1 MNKSLSGISREE
13 IINKLIAV
21 FDGEESEMQ
30 FNLTGYTP
38 EAPVV
43 SSNEPFAYEGVVN
56 VLEAEMKVGEKESP
70 FYGTPAGTEYLSICL
85 EVPHDAEENAKR
97 RIYKKFHLN
106 SDIKDSKG
114 KGQAEKLA
122 DWIKGAGLT
131 ITTGDDIPGLINT
144 LKTNTI
150 CAKLWVIKIKNM
162 KDGKEVVDLVQ
173 MSKLTES
180 INEPKTGVLY

>member
-1 MNKSLSGISREE
+1 MNTITSSREE
-13 IINKLIAV
+13 ILNKLIAV
-21 FDGEESEMQ
+21 FDGKETNMQ

-56 VLEAEMKVGEKESP
+56 VLEAEMKVGDKESS
-70 FYGTPAGTEYLSICL
+70 FYGTPAGTEFLSICL

-106 SDIKDSKG
+106 SDVKDRKG

-122 DWIKGAGLT
+122 DWIQSSGLT
-131 ITTGDDIPGLINT
+131 ITTGEDIPVLLNSLLT
-144 LKTNTI
+144 QTI
-150 CAKLWVIKIKNM
+150 CAKLWVIKIKNV
-162 KDGKEVVDLVQ
+162 KDGKEVVDFVQ

-180 INEPKTGVLY
+180 INEPKAGVLY